1 MATDIFNNYKTF
13 SSRRDAVE
21 LATLLVDPERERP
34 AVVVSTTKGGPII
47 DPAAL
52 AEKLG
57 SDADVYLLGNA
68 GTAFDLEDQLP
79 PDTGVY
85 GGAART
91 YPPGTAWMRDSQ
103 KSMVR
108 LAYTQDQAR
117 AALSLIADDV
127 AAAAPSRST
136 YTSPKRNTAAA
147 EVAGT
152 VSVLLEPDGVLV
164 KLEDGIARIDTSVLA
179 PGIHP
184 ARLFAAGQEV
194 TGTLRDG
201 VLSVAGAHTR
211 ADAVDRLSR
220 GSVIP
225 ALVASEK
232 AVMLFPGLS
241 VRYASGAP
249 AGAVVAVRID
259 VLGRADGKAWK
270 LEPAEAADVDEAL
283 PFLPGGHPWISVG
296 ETEENTAQDAETT
309 HESHELEPES
319 GAPEPEGKS
328 AESTPVHDAHGAD
341 VYDALETIR
350 KRFDALHD
358 EVERLEGELETAT
371 ADKEPAPVTG
381 PLPIITAGGA
391 ELAKAHQQ
399 IALLTRQR
407 QDMIA
412 DNRRAMIDADEIAA
426 ENVRLST
433 ELSRLRDQVRKERAR
448 ADRARRLTS
457 DISDM
462 AETGPL
468 FNDPA
473 EQFRHE
479 VYLEWASRIPAGSK
493 AELPLAKYNFV
504 NGFLKD
510 VEDLQGVDR
519 SKIIAVAVEVLTG
532 LADSMPGRDM
542 HRLRGGNPGNS
553 GFVEHPVYGTAWR
566 VALQVKTA
574 AARRMHFWRGTDGMI
589 RFATVGVHDD
599 MGI

>member
-1 MATDIFNNYKTF
+1 MATDIFNNYKTL

-21 LATLLVDPERERP
+21 LAALLTDPERERP
-34 AVVVSTTKGGPII
+34 AVVISTTKGVPII

-68 GTAFDLEDQLP
+68 STAFDLEDHLP

-91 YPPGTAWMRDSQ
+91 YPPGAGWMRDSR
-103 KSMVR
+103 KAMVR
-108 LAYTQDQAR
+108 LAYTPDQGR
-117 AALSLIADDV
+117 AALILIADDV
-127 AAAAPSRST
+127 AAAAPARAIYASARATS
-136 YTSPKRNTAAA
+136 TSPTDAT
-147 EVAGT
+147 GT

-179 PGIHP
+179 PGVHP

-201 VLSVAGAHTR
+201 LLSVRGAHTP
-211 ADAVDRLSR
+211 ADAVDRLGR
-220 GSVIP
+220 GDVVP

-232 AVMLFPGLS
+232 SVLLFPGLS

-249 AGAVVAVRID
+249 AGAVVAVRIEL
-259 VLGRADGKAWK
+259 LGRVDGKAWK
-270 LEPAEAADVDEAL
+270 LEAAEPEDASAAL
-283 PFLPGGHPWISVG
+283 PFLPGGHPWISALEPVDAPTAQSAEPEAPESV
-296 ETEENTAQDAETT
+296 ETEAEDPAVEADAVQPAQDAQ
-309 HESHELEPES
+309 
-319 GAPEPEGKS
+319 
-328 AESTPVHDAHGAD
+328 GAD
-341 VYDALETIR
+341 VFDALETIR
-350 KRFDALHD
+350 QRFDALHD
-358 EVERLEGELETAT
+358 EVERLEGELEAAR

-381 PLPIITAGGA
+381 PLPIIAAGGA
-391 ELAKAHQQ
+391 ELATARQQ

-412 DNRRAMIDADEIAA
+412 DSRRARNDADEIAA

-433 ELSRLRDQVRKERAR
+433 ELTRTREQVRKERAR

-468 FNDPA
+468 FTDAA

-479 VYLEWASRIPAGSK
+479 IYLEWATRIPAGSK
-493 AELPLAKYNFV
+493 AELPLAKYDFV

-519 SKIIAVAVEVLTG
+519 SKIVAVAVEVLTG
-532 LADSMPGRDM
+532 LADSLPGRDM

-566 VALQVKTA
+566 VALQIKTA